1 MTLLTPLSR
10 HTSQQVVLRAELCS
24 LLILRQLVFD
34 RAAGVKWSDSRKDR
48 QVERCRRPGPRDPAR
63 IPGPGH
69 PAGAGRKPGAGREAG
84 VDRGCELM
92 QRPQPLPSPQVHFSA
107 WTEPGRAQVPPRG
120 PTGARTGLGG
130 PWRDSAPL
138 ASRAPCAPRGSLSLP
153 SWSRPSRLPG
163 QGLDSEAWSLPAA
176 SAGPAGSASSPLGP
190 PPAPPPEWPRESLR
204 AGQTAGGAAQGQDSP
219 GTAPRAAG
227 KGERRVVPLLPP
239 FPPPGATWR
248 TYPTNDCAGIGAA
261 PGALRQGRSSLGFAA
276 KRHAEHRGLPDLG
289 HPCTPQASIQGLSE
303 AKARA
308 CSAATQGATFHS
320 LWTSHARGL
329 WTWLVGPLPEEDS
342 LDPVLPKASWSAKN
356 SSPLDFKLSH
366 RTHFGHWDVARWDS
380 WTSGIPGREDNAV
393 EPPFQRS
400 TPLLTQSVTL

>member
-1 MTLLTPLSR
+1 M
-10 HTSQQVVLRAELCS
+10 
-24 LLILRQLVFD
+24 
-34 RAAGVKWSDSRKDR
+34 
-48 QVERCRRPGPRDPAR
+48 
-63 IPGPGH
+63 
-69 PAGAGRKPGAGREAG
+69 
-84 VDRGCELM
+84 
-92 QRPQPLPSPQVHFSA
+92 
-107 WTEPGRAQVPPRG
+107 PPRG

-204 AGQTAGGAAQGQDSP
+204 AGQTREGQ
-219 GTAPRAAG
+219 PRDRTHRG
-227 KGERRVVPLLPP
+227 LPP
-239 FPPPGATWR
+239 GLRARVSAAWCLCCPPPGATWR
-248 TYPTNDCAGIGAA
+248 TYPTNDCAGIGPA

-342 LDPVLPKASWSAKN
+342 LGEVIGAPFGCV
-356 SSPLDFKLSH
+356 SH
-366 RTHFGHWDVARWDS
+366 Y
-380 WTSGIPGREDNAV
+380 
-393 EPPFQRS
+393 
-400 TPLLTQSVTL
+400 